1 MKALAMGGCGSC
13 PGRARPTL
21 EQLEPWLAGS
31 ATALP
36 EDGSRRAW
44 WQGPQAAGW
53 VRGACSF
60 RMPLPGGLA
69 VCSCRGLPC
78 SCRGPSD
85 TSAGSRFEGSRT
97 PRATSGHL
105 DPPQH
110 PS

>member
-69 VCSCRGLPC
+69 VCSCRGLPVLLPG
-78 SCRGPSD
+78 SVRHLGGKSVRGLQDPSRD
-85 TSAGSRFEGSRT
+85 IRS
-97 PRATSGHL
+97 P
-105 DPPQH
+105 
-110 PS
+110 